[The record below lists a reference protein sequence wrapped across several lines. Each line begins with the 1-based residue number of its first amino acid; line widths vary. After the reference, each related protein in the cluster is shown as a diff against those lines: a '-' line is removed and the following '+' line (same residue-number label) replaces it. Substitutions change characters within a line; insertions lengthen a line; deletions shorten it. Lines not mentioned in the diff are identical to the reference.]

1 MPIVRVR
8 GIKRDSADDLNPLIK
23 SIGFDKLYQ
32 NPIMTLSKFFKGTQ
46 DEYMELLN
54 KNNVGYDEFNRICE
68 SKTLFTAEFNNYFE
82 RLFTV
87 LQSSQKL
94 PVELEKYSVNRIR
107 QNNTLLEH
115 FELDLSDFTKEQYDE
130 ISQAFVVNFQIPAVL
145 AFVDYDDDN
154 RKLQIYSSIRL
165 LHIRDNTLIVTAP
178 SKDPSTVKT
187 SLNINIQKIK
197 DVNYNVVEATKSI
210 CETIE
215 SLYPEMK
222 IAVKTNGDNTRFYV
236 KSDLYDNE
244 ERTEKEKFFLEELEQ
259 VDRTIRQEEPRGSLS
274 PNSTKEVIEELQK
287 EKMPTEETEEITEAK
302 EKIVEELMEDTEEV
316 VEVADIDLVKV
327 NQQLNNRSNRIE
339 ELEEAYKTNENKNT
353 SVYYEKLREQI
364 AYAESVKDLAKEV
377 FEEAIANGTP
387 LDKAFDIVN
396 QRVKGNPYVV
406 PALKEHLRNRLLG
419 YKSKEQVVSLMKD
432 VVDLEKNKSKAKDI
446 ALAKQDK
453 EIEELNQ
460 KYSKLEK
467 QYNSDLDKFKA
478 ELEKLVNENE
488 ELNQIATLSEATIKE
503 QDIKISSL
511 NSDNSKLTLEN
522 TTIKASLEVAQKQ
535 IATLNSDLD
544 KVKSESM
551 AKISS
556 LEKELE
562 EAKSKLSKANN
573 ANETLSNQMSII
585 QDKMKSKEELLQTSY
600 SQNDLLS
607 KSNDELKTMLE
618 NAKVRYSEL
627 EAEKESLV
635 KQLEDSKTLIAEAK
649 KVQSK
654 SKENE
659 NISKA
664 IKRNEKIAKYTLPV
678 EKSEIK
684 SKLEKAKDG
693 SLETAR
699 LSLLLKGKVDLLT
712 MMSRPDLSKE
722 ASEQLKANEKDF
734 NELVKIGVLKEE
746 KGIYSIK
753 DDTSKK
759 ILFDNSDKEVSEIKD
774 EVDDVKYYESSDKN
788 NTTKRKGYR
797 K

>member
-302 EKIVEELMEDTEEV
+302 EKIVEELMEDTEEL

-327 NQQLNNRSNRIE
+327 NQQLNNRINRIE

-746 KGIYSIK
+746 KGVYSIK

-788 NTTKRKGYR
+788 PTKRKGYR